1 MKRLINVK
9 IAFVENVNLE
19 NQLAF
24 SSRLLAMSNYF
35 LKQGDEVTII
45 CSSPIQKKGKLK
57 IIGTKT
63 DTYSLL
69 GNLKFVSYSA
79 SMINQINKFDIIHT
93 FQPNLTANMATWLSR
108 IKKNNKTK
116 IINDIRSLWIEMLL
130 ARFKVKKDLGKVIQ
144 RLLYNFE
151 KLFMN
156 YADFHFFITKEHQHY
171 YETLMN
177 KQYEN
182 SAVIPNTMYLERVE
196 RKNNEIR
203 GSKLIFGY
211 IGSLQKKRDLNDFY
225 SVFSKSSNIEL
236 HLYGLPKPA
245 YLPKNVKYMGHVPY
259 HQIPSVLSTFD
270 VGTIY
275 MHKGTTAWFDLV
287 TNMAGYPRKVLEYLG
302 AGLPI
307 LASNQKINRVAT
319 QNNAVFYDPN
329 NRDDIIQKIEMMKEN
344 KALRDKLSA
353 KGEEI
358 FKKSYDINTV
368 GKKIRNIY
376 SCLCSEC

>member
-1 MKRLINVK
+1 MINVK

-35 LKQGDEVTII
+35 LKQGDEVTIV
-45 CSSPIQKKGKLK
+45 CSSPTQKKGKMK
-57 IIGTKT
+57 IVGTKT

-79 SMINQINKFDIIHT
+79 SMINQINNFDIIHT

-130 ARFKVKKDLGKVIQ
+130 ARFKIKKYLGKVIQ
-144 RLLYNFE
+144 RGLYNFE

-156 YADFHFFITKEHQHY
+156 YADFHFFITKEHQQY
-171 YETLMN
+171 YETMMN
-177 KQYEN
+177 NHYEN
-182 SAVIPNTMYLERVE
+182 SAVIPNTMHLKPVE
-196 RKNNEIR
+196 RKNNER
-203 GSKLIFGY
+203 FGSKLIFGY

-225 SVFSKSSNIEL
+225 RVFSKIDDIEL
-236 HLYGLPKPA
+236 QLYGLPRPT
-245 YLPKNVKYMGHVPY
+245 YLPKNVTYMGHVPY
-259 HQIPSVLSTFD
+259 HQIPTVLSTFD

-287 TNMAGYPRKVLEYLG
+287 TNMAGYPRKILEYLG

-307 LASNQKINRVAT
+307 LASDQKINRVAT
-319 QNNAVFYDPN
+319 KNNAVFYDPN
-329 NRDDIIQKIEMMKEN
+329 DVDDIKEKINLMKEN
-344 KALRDKLSA
+344 KDLRNNLST
-353 KGEEI
+353 KGKEI
-358 FKKSYDINTV
+358 FKNSYDINTV
-368 GKKIRNIY
+368 GKRIRNIY
-376 SCLCSEC
+376 SKLINEY